1 MTMGVE
7 VIRKIGA
14 PYERSDTR
22 NAYRNGY
29 SFAPGPGASANPA
42 RHRLGQSSGGPPRQ
56 HEASA
61 CASPS
66 FDPPAHVPTSA
77 NDHMASTHVA
87 ITMPSRGRCPVTE
100 TRFTVSTAM
109 AFADRGKRATLLLAS
124 ETLFTQNG

>member
-61 CASPS
+61 RASPS

-77 NDHMASTHVA
+77 NDHIAITHVA
-87 ITMPSRGRCPVTE
+87 IPMPSRERCPVTD
-100 TRFTVSTAM
+100 TRFTISTATP
-109 AFADRGKRATLLLAS
+109 FSDRVKRSTLLLAS
-124 ETLFTQNG
+124 ETPSTPNG